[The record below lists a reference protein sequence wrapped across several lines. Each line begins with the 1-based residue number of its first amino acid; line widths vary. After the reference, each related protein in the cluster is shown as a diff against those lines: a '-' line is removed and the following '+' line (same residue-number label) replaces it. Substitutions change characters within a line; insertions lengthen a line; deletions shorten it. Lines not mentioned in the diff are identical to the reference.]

1 MRSFSILL
9 LALLLMAVPAV
20 TTATPDTVATVSADR
35 EYPNG
40 WTHRPL
46 VELFTSLSC
55 VFCMSYADP
64 AMDEVLHDIEGDSS
78 VPYHI
83 VYFHQP
89 NGGAGDDP
97 FHTEDSNARM
107 RDHYGQTG
115 TPNAQFDGNYR
126 YEGGGSESNYDD
138 YKAELEDS
146 GPRDGDDGEDFKI
159 VDLDIYSEFIGS
171 STEGE
176 VGTFKVRVD
185 MTYHG
190 LAGPE
195 SWEQQAGLEDTNL
208 DGTLYVFMVEDDVT
222 AWSSY
227 LEQDWVNMRVFRGYA
242 IEGEEFTLQKDEA
255 ATYEAVWKVPTTQVD
270 ADGVE
275 GPIKIP
281 INPGRIT
288 PIAAV
293 FDRDDTESGG
303 KNDDP
308 SDDTYPTPR
317 SIQSASPQS
326 TIYDNPERDVPEIDR
341 QRELFTEAGAQLEV
355 EFEAE
360 EGIGTSFAVY
370 NYDSQDYTGEWQVAE
385 LKIEGEEV
393 CDDDGVCYAYADATG
408 TATLPYQSDDNIYY
422 QVLYV
427 DGNGTSGRSD
437 VQMFVG
443 SDGGGRPVV
452 TDGALPWLLIS
463 GAATGG
469 LLGGTLFV
477 VWARRPA

>member
-1 MRSFSILL
+1 
-9 LALLLMAVPAV
+9 
-20 TTATPDTVATVSADR
+20 
-35 EYPNG
+35 
-40 WTHRPL
+40 
-46 VELFTSLSC
+46 
-55 VFCMSYADP
+55 
-64 AMDEVLHDIEGDSS
+64 
-78 VPYHI
+78 
-83 VYFHQP
+83 
-89 NGGAGDDP
+89 
-97 FHTEDSNARM
+97 
-107 RDHYGQTG
+107 
-115 TPNAQFDGNYR
+115 
-126 YEGGGSESNYDD
+126 
-138 YKAELEDS
+138 
-146 GPRDGDDGEDFKI
+146 
-159 VDLDIYSEFIGS
+159 
-171 STEGE
+171 
-176 VGTFKVRVD
+176 
-185 MTYHG
+185 
-190 LAGPE
+190 
-195 SWEQQAGLEDTNL
+195 
-208 DGTLYVFMVEDDVT
+208 MVEDDVT

-242 IEGEEFTLQKDEA
+242 IEGEDFTLQKDEA

-408 TATLPYQSDDNIYY
+408 TATLPYQSDDDIYY

-443 SDGGGRPVV
+443 GDGGGRPV
-452 TDGALPWLLIS
+452 TDGALPWLLIL
-463 GAATGG
+463 GVATGV

>member
-1 MRSFSILL
+1 
-9 LALLLMAVPAV
+9 
-20 TTATPDTVATVSADR
+20 
-35 EYPNG
+35 
-40 WTHRPL
+40 
-46 VELFTSLSC
+46 
-55 VFCMSYADP
+55 MSYADP
-64 AMDEVLHDIEGDSS
+64 AMDEVLHDIEGDPA
-78 VPYHI
+78 VPYHVI
-83 VYFHQP
+83 YFHQP

-115 TPNAQFDGNYR
+115 TPNVQFDGNFR
-126 YEGGGSESNYDD
+126 YEGGGSESNYND

-360 EGIGTSFAVY
+360 EGIGT
-370 NYDSQDYTGEWQVAE
+370 
-385 LKIEGEEV
+385 
-393 CDDDGVCYAYADATG
+393 
-408 TATLPYQSDDNIYY
+408 
-422 QVLYV
+422 
-427 DGNGTSGRSD
+427 
-437 VQMFVG
+437 
-443 SDGGGRPVV
+443 
-452 TDGALPWLLIS
+452 
-463 GAATGG
+463 
-469 LLGGTLFV
+469 
-477 VWARRPA
+477 